1 MTNALQVRNGRRLV
15 VSYPVGGNRN
25 ILKVRDGKI
34 LRKGVSVNGQYVLM
48 QYTDKGKNR
57 IATLSAVKMINP
69 VIFTKNS

>member
-25 ILKVRDGKI
+25 VLKTRDGKI
-34 LRKGVSVNGQYVLM
+34 LRKGKSANGQYILM
-48 QYTDKGKNR
+48 QYTDKGRNR

-69 VIFTKNS
+69 VIFTKIS